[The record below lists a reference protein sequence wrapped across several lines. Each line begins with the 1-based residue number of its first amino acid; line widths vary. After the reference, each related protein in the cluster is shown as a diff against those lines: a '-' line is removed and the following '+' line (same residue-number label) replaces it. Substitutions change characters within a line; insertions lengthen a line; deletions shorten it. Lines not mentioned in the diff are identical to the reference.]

1 MTQTTVKPG
10 YRPQSI
16 DTSLETDVF
25 IFSLLRQR
33 SPQQRLEMGA
43 TLNRNARQ
51 FSINCFRQRFSALSH
66 QEFANTLGHAWLQ
79 EFYPIGYV
87 PAGNAMTWVQ
97 DSITLAAQLHP
108 IFESLQI
115 PYYITGGVA
124 AIAYGEPRTTQDLD
138 IVLLIRPNDIAA
150 LASHLEQAGFYVPGV
165 ANAMS
170 GTLQTLQATH
180 IESIARVDLMIALDS
195 EFAPTNFE
203 HSDFERTKFA
213 RRQRYEVPGGVEVY
227 LATAEDVILS
237 KIQWGLR
244 SQSEKQWRDVTGI
257 LKTQAENLD
266 YGYLAEWGD
275 RLGIL
280 DSLSRALTEAGI

>member
-1 MTQTTVKPG
+1 MTQATVKPG

-33 SPQQRLEMGA
+33 SPQQRLAMGA
-43 TLNRNARQ
+43 ALNRNARQ
-51 FSINCFRQRFSALSH
+51 FSINCFRQRFAALSH
-66 QEFANTLGHAWLQ
+66 QEFAHKLAHAWLQ
-79 EFYPIGYV
+79 AFYPIGYI
-87 PAGNAMTWVQ
+87 PAGNTMTWVQ

-138 IVLLIRPNDIAA
+138 IVLSIQPNDIAA
-150 LASHLEQAGFYVPGV
+150 LVSHLEQAGFYVPGV
-165 ANAMS
+165 AESMS
-170 GTLQTLQATH
+170 GPLQTLQATH

-195 EFAPTNFE
+195 EF
-203 HSDFERTKFA
+203 ERTKFA

-227 LATAEDVILS
+227 LATPEDIILS
-237 KIQWGLR
+237 KLQWGLR

-257 LKTQAENLD
+257 LKTQIEHLD

-275 RLGIL
+275 RLSIL
-280 DSLSRALTEAGI
+280 DALNRALTEAGI